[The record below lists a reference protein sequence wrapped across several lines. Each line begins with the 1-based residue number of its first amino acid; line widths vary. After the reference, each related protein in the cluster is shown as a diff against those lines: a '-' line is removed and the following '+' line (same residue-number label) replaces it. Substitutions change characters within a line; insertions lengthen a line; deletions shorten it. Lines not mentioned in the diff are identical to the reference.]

1 MTIDPLRDAK
11 PFDLWPVVPP
21 SIQAIMP
28 NVTWD
33 RARLARLELPL
44 RDIPVATLRWQLD
57 LPWWRNGD
65 RVFAVT
71 PNQVRNAPE
80 HFVVQWRRTLD
91 SDLDWPIHLL
101 DRPPQP
107 SRAAA
112 RPGEAGPCDRGRLVL
127 LDGVHRLLKADVL
140 EMRTISARVLDVSR
154 FAEVLVRP

>member
-11 PFDLWPVVPP
+11 PFDLWPAVPP

-44 RDIPVATLRWQLD
+44 RDIPVAELRWQLD

-101 DRPPQP
+101 DR
-107 SRAAA
+107 
-112 RPGEAGPCDRGRLVL
+112 GRLVL
-127 LDGVHRLLKADVL
+127 L
-140 EMRTISARVLDVSR
+140 
-154 FAEVLVRP
+154 

>member
-11 PFDLWPVVPP
+11 PFALWPVVPP

-44 RDIPVATLRWQLD
+44 CDIPVASLRWQLD

-65 RVFAVT
+65 RVFSVT

-80 HFVVQWRRTLD
+80 RFVVQWRRTLD

-101 DRPPQP
+101 
-107 SRAAA
+107 
-112 RPGEAGPCDRGRLVL
+112 DRGRLVL

-140 EMRTISARVLDVSR
+140 EMRTISARVLDVTR
-154 FAEVLVRP
+154 FSEILVRS